1 MYEYDDIFY
10 NYINEGAVASA
21 RKLLPALIKALPV
34 PVESV
39 LDVGCGAG
47 AWLSVWKSYDAEVTG
62 LDGDYVRA
70 DQLLI
75 DPEEFV
81 ATDLRAG
88 FALNRKFSL
97 AQSLEVAEHLPESVA
112 NLFVESLCHH
122 SDMVLFSAATPGQ
135 GGENH
140 INEQT
145 YSYWRDLF
153 QQHGYAMYDPV
164 RSSIAGNSTVKAW
177 YRYNTFLYVNQNSAA
192 EVLDSLSRFRV
203 DPATTPVDI
212 APLTYRARK
221 GLVRAL
227 PANASTGLAIIKK
240 NLFRLSLKLK
250 RSE

>member
-10 NYINEGAVASA
+10 NYINEGAIASA
-21 RKLLPALIKALPV
+21 RQLLPALIEILPT

-47 AWLSVWKSYDAEVTG
+47 AWLSVWKSYGAQITG

-75 DPEEFV
+75 KQEEFV
-81 ATDLRAG
+81 AADLRAG

-112 NLFVESLCHH
+112 SLFVERLCHH

-140 INEQT
+140 INEQS
-145 YSYWRDLF
+145 YSYWRELF
-153 QQHGYAMYDPV
+153 QQQGYAMYDPV
-164 RSSIAGNSTVKAW
+164 RSTIAGNSTVKAW
-177 YRYNTFLYVNQNSAA
+177 YRYNTFLYVNERCTA
-192 EVLDSLSRFRV
+192 EVLDGLSAFRV
-203 DPATTPVDI
+203 DPTTTPVDL
-212 APLTYRARK
+212 APLVYRARK
-221 GLVRAL
+221 QLVKVL
-227 PANASTGLAIIKK
+227 PNSTSTGLAVIKK

-250 RSE
+250 RNE